1 MQNIYTG
8 FLSTTSKGDGYVKI
22 PDLDWESV
30 FVEGSHINKAFHGD
44 QVEVEIV
51 GKNQDGQKYG
61 KILSIIERAKKSHA
75 GLLKEENGI
84 YVFVPHDKKTYTN
97 FLIKKE
103 DAMNAEPNTKVAAVI
118 TDWQSPKE
126 MPWAKVIRVLGKPGE
141 NNAEMLAYAIER
153 GFSDEHFEA
162 SKQQADEL
170 QKKGITE
177 KDITGRRDFRNT
189 LTFTIDPADAKD
201 FDDAI
206 SFKEVGDGK
215 YEIGIHIADVSHY
228 VTPDSA
234 LDGEA
239 IERQTSVYL
248 VDRVIPM
255 LPEGLSNDL
264 CSLVPNQ
271 DRLVMSAV
279 FVIDDNMNISDE
291 WYGKSVIH
299 SARRFSYEEAQ
310 EIIDGKSQELH
321 KEMTALN
328 NLAKKFKDR
337 RFAEGA
343 LSLDS
348 EEVKFKLD
356 ENGKPVDVYVKVRGD
371 SNKMIEELM
380 LLANRKVSEF
390 ITLQQKIKEPICVY
404 RVHDRPDADKMH
416 DLELYLRA
424 LGFRVRFEDG
434 SIPSQDLNDV
444 LKKLEDNPAEK
455 DLVQST
461 IARTM
466 QKAVYSTNNVG
477 HYGLAFKF
485 YSHFTSPIRR
495 YPDVLTHRILQ
506 RVLTGEMPK
515 QEEKAPLEKMCLHA
529 SRREKEASDAER
541 GSIKYKQVEYMSDRI
556 GQEFE
561 GIISG
566 ASEWGVYVAEKKS
579 KCEGMIR
586 LRDLGTDFYIFDSK
600 SRMIIGE
607 RTNETFRIGDRVK
620 IKVKKA
626 DLEERQIDY
635 VLVR

>member
-8 FLSTTSKGDGYVKI
+8 FLSTTSRGDGYVKI

-30 FVEGSHINKAFHGD
+30 FVESSHLKTAFHGD
-44 QVEVEIV
+44 EVQVEIV
-51 GKNQDGQKYG
+51 GKNTDGQLYG
-61 KILSIIERAKKSHA
+61 KIIEIVSRAKKSHA
-75 GLLKEENGI
+75 GVIKEENGI

-97 FLIKKE
+97 FLIRKQ
-103 DAMNAEPNTKVAAVI
+103 DAMDATPNSKVAVVI
-118 TDWQSPKE
+118 TDWLSPKE
-126 MPWAKVIRVLGKPGE
+126 MPWAKVVRVLGKPGE
-141 NNAEMLAYAIER
+141 NNAEMLAYALER

-162 SKQQADEL
+162 SKKQAEDL

-177 KDITGRRDFRNT
+177 KDIEGRRDFRDT
-189 LTFTIDPADAKD
+189 LTFTIDPFDAKD

-206 SFKEVGDGK
+206 SFKDVGDGK

-228 VTPDSA
+228 VTPESA

-239 IERQTSVYL
+239 TERQTSVYL

-279 FVIDDNMNISDE
+279 FTIDENLKIYEE
-291 WYGKSVIH
+291 WYGKAVIH
-299 SARRFSYEEAQ
+299 SARRFTYEEAQ
-310 EIIDGKSQELH
+310 EIIDGKSEELRR
-321 KEMTALN
+321 EMTILN
-328 NLAKKFKDR
+328 TIAKKMKDE
-337 RFAEGA
+337 RFANGA

-356 ENGKPVDVYVKVRGD
+356 EKGKPVDVYVKVRGD
-371 SNKMIEELM
+371 SHKMIEELM
-380 LLANRKVSEF
+380 LLANRKVSEY
-390 ITLQQKIKEPICVY
+390 ITLQQKIKQPVCVY
-404 RVHDRPDADKMH
+404 RIHDRPDAEKMH
-416 DLELYLRA
+416 DLELYIRA
-424 LGFRVRFEDG
+424 LGFKVRFEDG
-434 SIPSQDLNDV
+434 AIPSQDLNRV
-444 LKKLEDNPAEK
+444 LDQLEGKPEK
-455 DLVQST
+455 DLLQSN

-466 QKAVYSTNNVG
+466 AKAVYSTDNVG

-495 YPDVLTHRILQ
+495 YPDVLTHRILERILQ
-506 RVLTGEMPK
+506 KDYPK
-515 QEEKAPLEKMCLHA
+515 QEEKAPLEKLCIHA

-541 GSIKYKQVEYMSDRI
+541 GSIKYKQVEYMSERV

-561 GIISG
+561 GIVSG
-566 ASEWGVYVAEKKS
+566 VSEWGIYVAEKKS

-586 LRDLGTDFYIFDSK
+586 LRDLGSDFYIFDDK
-600 SRMIIGE
+600 KRLIFGE
-607 RTNETFRIGDRVK
+607 RSGEEFKIGDRVK

-635 VLVR
+635 ILVR